1 MELLVIAVPISQSV
15 CQHLVWCKKLCS
27 QLFSCIFYLQL
38 FIIHDS
44 CGSSCWCKNQS
55 TESRYGLIDAFYLY
69 YDRSLQFSIDD
80 YVNDMHQSSCTDF
93 SQQWGTHWIKLHQNL
108 LLHCKGLGV
117 MSDSFSSNMH
127 LCKKKL
133 SKKEKI
139 TKFGWIVKQWNL
151 QAPKFSKHKFN
162 EAGLGIKRS
171 ERWYFH

>member
-15 CQHLVWCKKLCS
+15 CQLLVWCKKLCS
-27 QLFSCIFYLQL
+27 QLFSCLLYLQL

-69 YDRSLQFSIDD
+69 SDRSLQFSIDD

-93 SQQWGTHWIKLHQNL
+93 SQQWGTHSIKISCSIAKVLVWCQIPFPAI
-108 LLHCKGLGV
+108 CICV
-117 MSDSFSSNMH
+117 
-127 LCKKKL
+127 KKKL

-139 TKFGWIVKQWNL
+139 TKFGWIVKQ
-151 QAPKFSKHKFN
+151 
-162 EAGLGIKRS
+162 
-171 ERWYFH
+171 

>member
-27 QLFSCIFYLQL
+27 QLFSCLLYLQL

-44 CGSSCWCKNQS
+44 CGSSCWCENQS

-69 YDRSLQFSIDD
+69 SDRSLQFSIDD
-80 YVNDMHQSSCTDF
+80 YVNTIC
-93 SQQWGTHWIKLHQNL
+93 IKAPALIFLSNEELHQNL

-139 TKFGWIVKQWNL
+139 TKFGWIVKQ
-151 QAPKFSKHKFN
+151 APKFSKHKFD

-171 ERWYFH
+171 

>member
-27 QLFSCIFYLQL
+27 QLFSCLLYLQL

-55 TESRYGLIDAFYLY
+55 TESRYGLIDAVHLY
-69 YDRSLQFSIDD
+69 SDRSLQFSIDD

-139 TKFGWIVKQWNL
+139 TKFGWIVKQ
-151 QAPKFSKHKFN
+151 
-162 EAGLGIKRS
+162 
-171 ERWYFH
+171 